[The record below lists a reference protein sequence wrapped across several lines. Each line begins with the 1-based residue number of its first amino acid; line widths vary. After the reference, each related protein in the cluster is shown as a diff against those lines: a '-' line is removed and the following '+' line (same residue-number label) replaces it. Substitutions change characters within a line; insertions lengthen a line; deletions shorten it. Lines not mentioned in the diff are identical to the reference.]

1 MRKRLLL
8 GVGLLAALITLSIAS
23 AARPKPALTVPR
35 LAPLTVKG
43 SSFVAHERVKV
54 TVQVPRVYRKTVTAG
69 RRGGFTLLFQVQVAK
84 CTRVTVAARGSR
96 GSRATTMVPPS
107 CGSREGLNRA
117 FG

>member
-8 GVGLLAALITLSIAS
+8 GVALLAALIALSGAS

-69 RRGGFTLLFQVQVAK
+69 RRGGFTLLFRVQVAK
-84 CTRVTVAARGSR
+84 CARVTVAARGSR
-96 GSRATTMVPPS
+96 GSRATTVVPPP
-107 CGSREGLNRA
+107 CGSEQARRGP
-117 FG
+117 G